1 MLFYATLKEA
11 IQNDT
16 GLANTI
22 LHIHAGM
29 LILCLARI
37 LLRHRLGSMLPFLS
51 VVALELINE
60 IIDYSNHGSWRWHDT
75 SVDVISTLFWPLVI
89 SLAARIRPLPPSDRG
104 A

>member
-37 LLRHRLGSMLPFLS
+37 VLRKRLGTMAPFLS
-51 VVALELINE
+51 VVVVELLNE
-60 IIDYSNHGSWRWHDT
+60 AIDYSNHGSWR
-75 SVDVISTLFWPLVI
+75 SGRQS
-89 SLAARIRPLPPSDRG
+89 AG
-104 A
+104 